1 MICYTILH
9 SSILFHFLLNPTVL
23 LLPVKSNN
31 TKGFPDKYSGKPFN
45 KRKLHFIKGYVHLRC
60 PACGAEYQLDTGS
73 LKKYM
78 LIPLLSVAAA
88 VGTSLRFLQGRTIDI
103 KCIYILTV
111 SFVLSGLLGT
121 LCVKTGLL
129 TYEEKE
135 NR

>member
-1 MICYTILH
+1 MKIFTCEKCGT
-9 SSILFHFLLNPTVL
+9 SI
-23 LLPVKSNN
+23 
-31 TKGFPDKYSGKPFN
+31 
-45 KRKLHFIKGYVHLRC
+45 KLHFIKGYVHLRC
-60 PACGAEYQLDTGS
+60 PACGAEYQLDTGG

-111 SFVLSGLLGT
+111 SFMLSGLLGT

>member
-1 MICYTILH
+1 MKIFTCEKCGTPIK
-9 SSILFHFLLNPTVL
+9 LN
-23 LLPVKSNN
+23 
-31 TKGFPDKYSGKPFN
+31 
-45 KRKLHFIKGYVHLRC
+45 FIKGYVHLSC
-60 PACGAEYQLDTGS
+60 PVCETEYQLDSGS

-88 VGTSLRFLQGRTIDI
+88 VGTSLKFLQGRTIDI

-111 SFVLSGLLGT
+111 SFILSGLLGW
-121 LCVKTGLL
+121 LCVKAGLL

>member
-1 MICYTILH
+1 MEEMFCFQCQEAMNQTACTVQGMCGKSAACANLQDALIRASQYAALYDTASDEPVSYTH
-9 SSILFHFLLNPTVL
+9 
-23 LLPVKSNN
+23 
-31 TKGFPDKYSGKPFN
+31 
-45 KRKLHFIKGYVHLRC
+45 
-60 PACGAEYQLDTGS
+60 LDTGS

-103 KCIYILTV
+103 KCIYILAV

>member
-1 MICYTILH
+1 MKIFTCEKCGTPI
-9 SSILFHFLLNPTVL
+9 
-23 LLPVKSNN
+23 
-31 TKGFPDKYSGKPFN
+31 
-45 KRKLHFIKGYVHLRC
+45 KLHFIKGYVHLSC
-60 PACGAEYQLDTGS
+60 PTCETEYQLDSGS

-88 VGTSLRFLQGRTIDI
+88 VGTSLKFLQGRTIDI

-111 SFVLSGLLGT
+111 SFLLSGVLGW
-121 LCVKTGLL
+121 LCVKAGLL

>member
-1 MICYTILH
+1 MMKIFTCEKCGTPI
-9 SSILFHFLLNPTVL
+9 
-23 LLPVKSNN
+23 
-31 TKGFPDKYSGKPFN
+31 
-45 KRKLHFIKGYVHLRC
+45 KLHFIKGYVHLSC
-60 PACGAEYQLDTGS
+60 PTCETEYQLDSGS

-88 VGTSLRFLQGRTIDI
+88 VGTSLKFLQGRTIDI

-111 SFVLSGLLGT
+111 SFLLSGVLGW
-121 LCVKTGLL
+121 LCVKAGLL